1 MNTKIVNPD
10 VLAVAGE
17 MGDRILALDW
27 SATPLGRIDSWSPSL
42 RTTVSLLLNNRFPML
57 LWWTSDY
64 ISIYNDAYI
73 PVLGD
78 KHPWGLGK
86 PVREC
91 WSEIWHV
98 LQPLIDS
105 PFRGGPSTWME
116 DIRLIINRNGYDE
129 ETHFT
134 VAYSP
139 APDATVPGGIGG
151 VLATVT
157 ETTAQVINE
166 RALETLRKTS
176 SYLIG
181 CRSEQEVLTKAAQA
195 IGENKDDF
203 PFVQIYPINDFP
215 KEGPARQALET
226 MEPVIINDRV
236 TRAVPIS
243 LQGHQT
249 PSAVMIAALNPFRR
263 LDGQYMSF
271 IQLVTDQIEQ
281 ALANAT
287 VIEAERRRAEA
298 MAELD
303 KAKTQFFSNI
313 SHEFR
318 TPITLMLGPLEELLN
333 RPAVE
338 WTAARGSV
346 ETAYRNAL
354 RLLKL
359 VNTLLEFS
367 RLESGRSE
375 ARYVATDIAVYTRNL
390 AGNFRPA
397 IEKAGLRFDVET
409 DSEIGPVY
417 LDEGMWEKI
426 VFNLLSNAFKYT
438 LDGSISVR
446 VSAAGED
453 ALLTV
458 TDTGIGI
465 PAEELTQIFDRF
477 HRVQNTRGRTFE
489 GTGIGLSLI
498 RELVQLHGGTITVDS
513 VKEKGSTFIVR
524 IPFGKAHLPPAKVG
538 EPSGNSDRLTLR
550 EYIEEAGA
558 LVPAADSIPSN
569 DGAATGNDKIILIVD
584 DNADMR
590 QHIQS
595 VIGHRYATVTA
606 ANGRE
611 ALDVIKSG
619 GRNRPSLVLSDLMM
633 PVMDGGQLLRELKHN
648 PDTEQIP
655 VILITAR
662 AGEESLIEGF
672 EAGADDY
679 LVKPFA
685 GRELLSRIKAQLRIS
700 QLRSHAA
707 EQLEKEVEART
718 LELIRVNKELESF
731 SYVTSHDLQE
741 PLRKIQMFIDRIL
754 NEKEPAEKLLPK
766 ISESAARMRQ
776 LIQSMLTYSRLSQTE
791 PELTDVDLGA
801 VMTDVSRDFELVIEE
816 KKAVIRI
823 GKLPTVRASQFQM
836 NQVFSNLLSNSLKF
850 SGDSPVITVTA
861 NVVTEDQIPSAGQPG
876 AGRIFHQICFADSG
890 IGFEPEYSKKI
901 FELFQRLHSKH
912 RYSGTGIGL
921 SIVKKIIEQHDG
933 YITAEPGEQGGAIFH
948 IWLPAK

>member
-1 MNTKIVNPD
+1 MEDLDK
-10 VLAVAGE
+10 VAND
-17 MGDRILALDW
+17 DR
-27 SATPLGRIDSWSPSL
+27 
-42 RTTVSLLLNNRFPML
+42 FQ
-57 LWWTSDY
+57 
-64 ISIYNDAYI
+64 
-73 PVLGD
+73 
-78 KHPWGLGK
+78 
-86 PVREC
+86 PVRDAVETG
-91 WSEIWHV
+91 
-98 LQPLIDS
+98 QPVVISDPATRFDQLLA
-105 PFRGGPSTWME
+105 GNW
-116 DIRLIINRNGYDE
+116 E
-129 ETHFT
+129 EPPH
-134 VAYSP
+134 
-139 APDATVPGGIGG
+139 
-151 VLATVT
+151 
-157 ETTAQVINE
+157 
-166 RALETLRKTS
+166 
-176 SYLIG
+176 
-181 CRSEQEVLTKAAQA
+181 QA
-195 IGENKDDF
+195 MAI
-203 PFVQIYPINDFP
+203 PI
-215 KEGPARQALET
+215 A
-226 MEPVIINDRV
+226 
-236 TRAVPIS
+236 
-243 LQGHQT
+243 LQGLQS
-249 PSAVMIAALNPFRR
+249 PSAVMLAALNPFRR
-263 LDGQYMSF
+263 LDSQYMSF
-271 IQLVTDQIEQ
+271 IQLVADQIAQ

-287 VIEAERRRAEA
+287 VIEAGRRRAEA

-303 KAKTQFFSNI
+303 KAKTLFFSNI

-333 RPAVE
+333 SPAVE
-338 WTAARGSV
+338 WNAARGSV

-375 ARYVATDIAVYTRNL
+375 ASYTATDIAAYTRNL
-390 AGNFRPA
+390 AGNFRSA

-417 LDEGMWEKI
+417 LDVSMWEKI

-438 LDGSISVR
+438 LDGGITVR
-446 VSAAGED
+446 VAATGDD
-453 ALLTV
+453 AVLTV
-458 TDTGIGI
+458 ADTGVGI
-465 PAEELTQIFDRF
+465 PAEELPQIFDRF
-477 HRVQNTRGRTFE
+477 HRVQNTGGRNFE

-513 VKEKGSTFIVR
+513 AKDKGSTFTVR
-524 IPFGKAHLPPAKVG
+524 IPFGKAHLPAARVG
-538 EPSGNSDRLTLR
+538 AGEGDPDRLTLR
-550 EYIEEAGA
+550 EYIEEAES
-558 LVPAADSIPSN
+558 LVPAADSIRSK
-569 DGAATGNDKIILIVD
+569 DGVEIEYDKTILIVD

-595 VIGHRYATVTA
+595 VIGNRYATITA

-611 ALDVIKSG
+611 ALDLINSSG
-619 GRNRPSLVLSDLMM
+619 RIQPSLVLSDLMM
-633 PVMDGGQLLRELKHN
+633 PVMDGGQLLRELKRN

-672 EAGADDY
+672 ETGADDY
-679 LVKPFA
+679 LIKPFA

-700 QLRSHAA
+700 QLRNQAA
-707 EQLEKEVEART
+707 EQLEKEVAART
-718 LELIRVNKELESF
+718 LDLVKVNKELESF

-791 PELTDVDLGA
+791 PDLTDVDLGA

-816 KKAVIRI
+816 KRAVIRI

-850 SGDSPVITVTA
+850 SGDSLVISVTA
-861 NVVTEDQIPSAGQPG
+861 DVVSRDQIPA
-876 AGRIFHQICFADSG
+876 AGRSRAGRTFHQICFADSG

-921 SIVKKIIEQHDG
+921 SIVKKIIEQHNG
-933 YITAEPGEQGGAIFH
+933 YIMAEPREQGGAVFH
-948 IWLPAK
+948 IWLPAE